1 MTKISVWSTNHIY
14 DFVNFWIYK
23 SVRKPWCN
31 FNRSILLLFLNA
43 HWSDECL
50 RLWEHCWLHR
60 QLECLQVSASP
71 DHLLQARKK
80 IQLLSFNY
88 WIHVF
93 FIGIQ
98 FNWLIKSW
106 IKVLFSLTRAINMG
120 ASTRRET
127 RGIDCNSSVIVFCF
141 RTATLKFQVFV
152 LTHYLG
158 LKHCGL
164 AFVSHFNVFA
174 HSRTWI
180 TTCNSVNKI
189 LEIQLQSMHLK

>member
-1 MTKISVWSTNHIY
+1 MAEFH
-14 DFVNFWIYK
+14 
-23 SVRKPWCN
+23 
-31 FNRSILLLFLNA
+31 NRLRDIL
-43 HWSDECL
+43 
-50 RLWEHCWLHR
+50 
-60 QLECLQVSASP
+60 
-71 DHLLQARKK
+71 
-80 IQLLSFNY
+80 
-88 WIHVF
+88 F
-93 FIGIQ
+93 FTGL
-98 FNWLIKSW
+98 LIKSG
-106 IKVLFSLTRAINMG
+106 IKVLFSLTRTIDVG
-120 ASTRRET
+120 APTGGET

-189 LEIQLQSMHLK
+189 LEFPAAINTP